1 MIGILTHR
9 DREGILDRYSYQYDL
24 MGNKT
29 AIEKQRRGL
38 EEESGFYTY
47 GYDALGRLN
56 EVTRNGGTLREY
68 EYDAFGNR
76 SLLREAGGETTYL
89 YNALNQLVSRTD
101 AVNEETYAYDKRGN
115 LNLIMENG
123 ALKNRY
129 TYGAR
134 TVWNMR

>member
-1 MIGILTHR
+1 
-9 DREGILDRYSYQYDL
+9 

-56 EVTRNGGTLREY
+56 AVAKNGGTLRNY

-76 SLLREAGGETTYL
+76 SLLKEGGRETAYIYILKLYPENISRKLLTLKLLFFDKKIERPQEGLEAHFYGTYTWRLAGT
-89 YNALNQLVSRTD
+89 
-101 AVNEETYAYDKRGN
+101 
-115 LNLIMENG
+115 
-123 ALKNRY
+123 KNFE
-129 TYGAR
+129 
-134 TVWNMR
+134 VCPE